1 MLKKQ
6 TIIVLISIVL
16 ISILVFC
23 LTLGIVSNKNKNK
36 EIVFPYVSGVPA
48 SFPVDKTSNIVFS
61 VDKKY
66 KEYLKVAIK
75 SAIVNKNKD
84 SYYNIYILCVDLSKK
99 DRDSFK
105 VFESD
110 KVKINT
116 VELKLGMLKNVGNYK
131 ILGRSHVSRT
141 DLFKFFIPKIF
152 KDLDRILYIDSD
164 TLILKDLSKIYNY
177 SLENKLIGAV
187 QELHDNKKT
196 FGFNCG
202 VILYNIKNCNK
213 ENITEKLIEAKNKD
227 KTRIYVTQSFFREI
241 IKENEV
247 AKMPFEFNRFSSTT
261 QKEFKEL
268 NYKELFYSNN
278 KKINSLEDADKNTII
293 IHFLAYKK
301 PWQYDKI
308 NFANLWWEY
317 AKTINPNWKAKKRNK
332 LQNLFLAI
340 ELTMASNKERKFE
353 NFDSALH
360 SAKREYRYLNKEKD
374 KR

>member
-1 MLKKQ
+1 
-6 TIIVLISIVL
+6 
-16 ISILVFC
+16 
-23 LTLGIVSNKNKNK
+23 
-36 EIVFPYVSGVPA
+36 
-48 SFPVDKTSNIVFS
+48 
-61 VDKKY
+61 
-66 KEYLKVAIK
+66 
-75 SAIVNKNKD
+75 
-84 SYYNIYILCVDLSKK
+84 
-99 DRDSFK
+99 
-105 VFESD
+105 
-110 KVKINT
+110 
-116 VELKLGMLKNVGNYK
+116 
-131 ILGRSHVSRT
+131 
-141 DLFKFFIPKIF
+141 
-152 KDLDRILYIDSD
+152 
-164 TLILKDLSKIYNY
+164 
-177 SLENKLIGAV
+177 
-187 QELHDNKKT
+187 
-196 FGFNCG
+196 
-202 VILYNIKNCNK
+202 
-213 ENITEKLIEAKNKD
+213 
-227 KTRIYVTQSFFREI
+227 
-241 IKENEV
+241 
-247 AKMPFEFNRFSSTT
+247 MPFEFNRFSSTT